1 MKIKFLGGDKRMRYA
16 ADALSACYDI
26 AKSDEKAD
34 VVVLPLPLTKNGKD
48 LFAPNSPQP
57 IPIEEVAFHT
67 GEKTIILAGGECD
80 LLTSLCKAHSL
91 KLVNYFQ
98 SETLTLKNAALTAE
112 NACMLLMENTN
123 GALLSANV
131 LITGFG
137 RIAKELAKR
146 FSSFGCRCTIAAR
159 RREARCEAELC
170 GFRAIPAENPDC
182 TAFDFVINTVPAA
195 LFSEETFAA
204 MPKSC
209 VFLELATLPES
220 LTRPLAEKNGIRYIY
235 GSGLPGK
242 YSPKAAGAFIAQE
255 IQRLLNFDR
264 KD

>member
-1 MKIKFLGGDKRMRYA
+1 MKIKFLGGDERMRYA
-16 ADALSACYDI
+16 ADALSAYYDI
-26 AKSDEKAD
+26 ALPKDQAD
-34 VVVLPLPLTKNGKD
+34 VLVLPLPLTKNGKD
-48 LFAPNSPQP
+48 LFAPNSPKP
-57 IPIEEVAFHT
+57 VPIEEVAFHA
-67 GEKTIILAGGECD
+67 GEKAIILAGGECD
-80 LLTSLCKAHSL
+80 LLTSLCKERSL

-112 NACMLLMENTN
+112 NACMLLMESTN
-123 GALLSANV
+123 GALLGANV

-137 RIAKELAKR
+137 RIAKELSR
-146 FSSFGCRCTIAAR
+146 RLSSFGCRCTIAAR
-159 RREARCEAELC
+159 RREVRCEAELC
-170 GFRAIPAENPDC
+170 GFKAVPADTPDC

-209 VFLELATLPES
+209 VFLELATLPEL
-220 LTRPLAEKNGIRYIY
+220 LTRPLAEKNGIRCIY

-242 YSPKAAGAFIAQE
+242 YSPKAAGEFIAEE